1 MEAKEL
7 LKQLLQTVLELKEQ
21 FKKDHV
27 IDVILGCD
35 TAPIEDFH
43 HDKLDSYGIG
53 SDYSRDVWELV
64 VERALVLQYLTES
77 TETYGILSVTPS
89 GKKFIKKPTSF
100 KIVTPDEEDLDDDE
114 DLDDE
119 EEMDSSVSGGRG
131 RTASTDPALYN
142 ILKDMRKKLSIKLG
156 LGPNGVFPDSA
167 LEEMSTLY
175 PITLP
180 ELKNISGINVE
191 QADRYG
197 EDFVRVIRNYV
208 EEYEIERPE
217 DYKIRTLPNNTKQHI
232 SIVQQLD
239 RQVILEDIAIS
250 HSISTDDLLTELE
263 RIVKSGTKV
272 KLNYLIASE
281 LGEDSYDELKEYLED
296 HPGCTLDD
304 LISEYEDFYS
314 EAELRL
320 AMIIFSCNQ

>member
-1 MEAKEL
+1 
-7 LKQLLQTVLELKEQ
+7 
-21 FKKDHV
+21 
-27 IDVILGCD
+27 
-35 TAPIEDFH
+35 
-43 HDKLDSYGIG
+43 
-53 SDYSRDVWELV
+53 
-64 VERALVLQYLTES
+64 
-77 TETYGILSVTPS
+77 
-89 GKKFIKKPTSF
+89 
-100 KIVTPDEEDLDDDE
+100 
-114 DLDDE
+114 
-119 EEMDSSVSGGRG
+119 
-131 RTASTDPALYN
+131 
-142 ILKDMRKKLSIKLG
+142 MRKKLSIKLG